1 MCVRPLVPDGRN
13 VLHLIFEGQLSRM
26 RHTSEH
32 SEDAVPVHL
41 RSSLKNCLRL
51 FGARG
56 ANVEQRDVIGNLP
69 LAYALVFNHFSLVPA
84 VLDMSTPKNL
94 DLLAPVCYTHV
105 MPVKPECQES
115 DYDEYLHANEER
127 REPAEGMSAEDKAKL
142 GQVTRWLAAMREYR
156 RRERSLSS
164 FRQYAGESALHFFVK
179 QGKLE
184 LVRAGLSRMHT
195 SRHATFLPLCSRTCA
210 GAGGNRSLG
219 RPSRDQHVH
228 LHFWYAHHPTMT
240 AMLLGHHTLG
250 LTPFVAA

>member
-1 MCVRPLVPDGRN
+1 MCTDGRN

-26 RHTSEH
+26 RHMSEH

-69 LAYALVFNHFSLVPA
+69 LAYALVFNHFTLVPA

-115 DYDEYLHANEER
+115 DYDEYVHAKEEQ
-127 REPAEGMSAEDKAKL
+127 REPAVGMSAEDKAKL

-184 LVRAGLSRMHT
+184 LVRGGLSRMHT
-195 SRHATFLPLCSRTCA
+195 S
-210 GAGGNRSLG
+210 
-219 RPSRDQHVH
+219 PSAAVR
-228 LHFWYAHHPTMT
+228 
-240 AMLLGHHTLG
+240 AM
-250 LTPFVAA
+250 

>member
-1 MCVRPLVPDGRN
+1 MCTDGRN

-26 RHTSEH
+26 RHMSEH

-69 LAYALVFNHFSLVPA
+69 LAYALVFNHFTLVPA

-115 DYDEYLHANEER
+115 DYDEYVHAKEEQ
-127 REPAEGMSAEDKAKL
+127 REPAVGMSAEDKAKL

-184 LVRAGLSRMHT
+184 LVRAGLSRRHT
-195 SRHATFLPLCSRTCA
+195 SPCDLLTTVLTHLRRCGRSSVAWATLARSTRPPPFLVRTPPY
-210 GAGGNRSLG
+210 GDDHSTRGG
-219 RPSRDQHVH
+219 
-228 LHFWYAHHPTMT
+228 
-240 AMLLGHHTLG
+240 
-250 LTPFVAA
+250 